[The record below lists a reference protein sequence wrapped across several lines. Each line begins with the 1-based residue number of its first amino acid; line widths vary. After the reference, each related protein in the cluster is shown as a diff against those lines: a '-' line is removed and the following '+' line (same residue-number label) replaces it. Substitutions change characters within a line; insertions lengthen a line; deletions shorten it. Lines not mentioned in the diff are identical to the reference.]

1 MLQRRNR
8 RFTAQRRAGLA
19 LRHINH
25 HSPSSISSFSRTFFF
40 TEGGGDEDAERG
52 LLLTGAPVDD
62 DKADDWREGA
72 ECADLNDRIRCRGE
86 DDWCE

>member
-1 MLQRRNR
+1 M
-8 RFTAQRRAGLA
+8 
-19 LRHINH
+19 
-25 HSPSSISSFSRTFFF
+25 
-40 TEGGGDEDAERG
+40 
-52 LLLTGAPVDD
+52 TGVPVDN